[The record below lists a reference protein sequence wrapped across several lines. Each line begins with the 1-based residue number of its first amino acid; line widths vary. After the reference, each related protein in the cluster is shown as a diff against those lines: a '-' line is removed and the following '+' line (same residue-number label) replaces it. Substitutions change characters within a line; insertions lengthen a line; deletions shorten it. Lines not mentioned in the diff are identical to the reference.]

1 MPQGRPAGWPYYAS
15 LLLQVLVGIPGNF
28 APGTTSF
35 SFEVTPV
42 TKRKT
47 TNARERARA
56 VMPRRPCW
64 RPSCHA
70 AHAGGAALPFPC
82 RFPGPVRL
90 LCGRLPH
97 THEKPSALGRGTP
110 KNGRLVYSGAGG
122 AELLAW
128 SRGLADAPSPPGHW
142 QQTACGAHGN
152 TEHRR
157 HSTPPALEF

>member
-1 MPQGRPAGWPYYAS
+1 MACEVVDFTAWQHSGRAICFT
-15 LLLQVLVGIPGNF
+15 LLKALVGIPGNS

-47 TNARERARA
+47 TNAREKKARA

-70 AHAGGAALPFPC
+70 AHAGEAALPFSC
-82 RFPGPVRL
+82 RFPGPVHL

-97 THEKPSALGRGTP
+97 TSIAGWF
-110 KNGRLVYSGAGG
+110 SGAGG
-122 AELLAW
+122 CLPI
-128 SRGLADAPSPPGHW
+128 R
-142 QQTACGAHGN
+142 CGVGRFAIKPI
-152 TEHRR
+152 
-157 HSTPPALEF
+157 HSFRLGAAVGFLFIQNAQM